1 MIITICGSLK
11 FKQEMMK
18 VAEKMTFAG
27 HCVLTPLFI
36 ENSDIQPTP
45 EQMQKLKQS
54 HFCKIDL
61 SDAILV
67 VNVDNY
73 IGEST
78 RSEIE
83 YATQKGKKVLYYTLL
98 PADLMQ

>member
-11 FKQEMMK
+11 FKQEMMEI
-18 VAEKMTFAG
+18 AEKLTFTG
-27 HCVLTPLFI
+27 HCVLTPLFRA
-36 ENSDIQPTP
+36 ECDIQPTP

-78 RSEIE
+78 HTEIE
-83 YATQKGKKVLYYTLL
+83 YATQKGKKVFYYTAL
-98 PADLMQ
+98 PADLMR